1 MWSVPKWTEV
11 LLVVVASIMFNMILG
26 TYIFSRLGSCSFSVV
41 LLLFPFRTLLES
53 SVSFLLK
60 KVVTRFCRL
69 NYSHASLE
77 R

>member
-11 LLVVVASIMFNMILG
+11 LLVVVASIMFSMIFG
-26 TYIFSRLGSCSFSVV
+26 TYIFSRLGSCSLSVV
-41 LLLFPFRTLLES
+41 LLLFPFRTRVES

-60 KVVTRFCRL
+60 KVVTRFCHL
-69 NYSHASLE
+69 NCSHASLD

>member
-11 LLVVVASIMFNMILG
+11 LLVVVASIMFSMIFG

-60 KVVTRFCRL
+60 KVVTRFCLL